1 MKNSLEMQE
10 ELIIDSLM
18 EGEVVSIILPIK
30 QSQTLRM
37 NMKNAR
43 ILEVDP
49 KSDKYEIKL
58 AYRKMA
64 KKYHPD
70 LNKEEGATKKFQEI
84 NSAFEFFTDENI
96 ERYRKMIDINK

>member
-1 MKNSLEMQE
+1 
-10 ELIIDSLM
+10 
-18 EGEVVSIILPIK
+18 
-30 QSQTLRM
+30 
-37 NMKNAR
+37 MKNAR